1 VKQRRDCGSHRI
13 SRRHFLFGSAA
24 LPPLFLVD
32 PAQAAETAAAAAL
45 RNTAKACVFLN
56 LSGAPSHL
64 DTFDPKEGPW
74 NPPGARI
81 DEFAGGVRLSRRFF
95 PNLSAVAS
103 ELCIIR
109 SAASWEAAHSR
120 GQFSLQTAH
129 PLNPARAFEIPHI
142 GAVVAYERRNVNS
155 LLPPFFAFN
164 DVALKGA
171 AFLGGK
177 AEPFMPESTGNG
189 FSALRHYGEATRA
202 TFDRRLALLAGLDG
216 PLRSDPRSPEMAAW
230 RDMMSYAS
238 TLPYSADVEAAFV
251 LEAADRTRYGDT
263 GLGRALALTRNV
275 LRLRKGAA
283 FINITQ
289 TGWDTHDRMFE
300 PANSFGFLP
309 RVAELDQAVAAFLM
323 DLRSLGLL
331 RETLV
336 VLMGEFGR
344 TPGDLNGRGG
354 RDHYRQAMSVALA
367 GGGVAG
373 GRVIGA
379 TDARGAEITDPGWR
393 AQRPVYPEDIACT
406 IYSALGI
413 DYTKSITDTPSGGRF
428 DYTRTGPE
436 EFGPV
441 EEVFA

>member
-1 VKQRRDCGSHRI
+1 
-13 SRRHFLFGSAA
+13 
-24 LPPLFLVD
+24 
-32 PAQAAETAAAAAL
+32 
-45 RNTAKACVFLN
+45 
-56 LSGAPSHL
+56 
-64 DTFDPKEGPW
+64 
-74 NPPGARI
+74 
-81 DEFAGGVRLSRRFF
+81 
-95 PNLSAVAS
+95 
-103 ELCIIR
+103 
-109 SAASWEAAHSR
+109 
-120 GQFSLQTAH
+120 
-129 PLNPARAFEIPHI
+129 
-142 GAVVAYERRNVNS
+142 
-155 LLPPFFAFN
+155 
-164 DVALKGA
+164 
-171 AFLGGK
+171 
-177 AEPFMPESTGNG
+177 
-189 FSALRHYGEATRA
+189 
-202 TFDRRLALLAGLDG
+202 
-216 PLRSDPRSPEMAAW
+216 
-230 RDMMSYAS
+230 
-238 TLPYSADVEAAFV
+238 
-251 LEAADRTRYGDT
+251 
-263 GLGRALALTRNV
+263 
-275 LRLRKGAA
+275 
-283 FINITQ
+283 
-289 TGWDTHDRMFE
+289 MFE